1 MVTPLPNTET
11 MPVYQ
16 LKVTLIDSEPEI
28 WRRFCVPATI
38 RLGQLHKVLQR
49 VMGWTNS
56 HLHAFHLGDDIYQ
69 VPYPGF
75 DDLNIPGE
83 RCCHDERKFVLGSLL
98 ERPRQ
103 MLRYEYDF
111 GDGWE
116 HEIVLEKSCQGPAS
130 TVPSAWPE
138 KMPAR
143 RKTAAASAATTTCSK
158 PWPIPST
165 RITPIFSSG
174 SEAPSIPK
182 PSIFRASIE
191 PSRRSSPDFSH
202 APRSHCLWPV
212 QSILK
217 TRHSDYK
224 PSEPAVIC
232 PAERV
237 IGLYNEN
244 SGDTAKRI
252 AKKVRRW
259 FISQAEKQE
268 WAGVHFL
275 NEVQS
280 NHGAGCIL
288 WRPPEKVDVKITIT
302 KRILVLN
309 ASSETE

>member
-116 HEIVLEKSCQGPAS
+116 HEIVLEKILPGTGFNRPTCLAGENACPPEDCGGIGGYYDLLEALANPKHEDHTHLLEWLGGP
-130 TVPSAWPE
+130 
-138 KMPAR
+138 
-143 RKTAAASAATTTCSK
+143 
-158 PWPIPST
+158 
-165 RITPIFSSG
+165 FD
-174 SEAPSIPK
+174 PK
-182 PSIFRASIE
+182 AFDLPRVNRA
-191 PSRRSSPDFSH
+191 
-202 APRSHCLWPV
+202 
-212 QSILK
+212 LK
-217 TRHSDYK
+217 TIK
-224 PSEPAVIC
+224 P
-232 PAERV
+232 
-237 IGLYNEN
+237 
-244 SGDTAKRI
+244 
-252 AKKVRRW
+252 
-259 FISQAEKQE
+259 
-268 WAGVHFL
+268 
-275 NEVQS
+275 
-280 NHGAGCIL
+280 
-288 WRPPEKVDVKITIT
+288 
-302 KRILVLN
+302 
-309 ASSETE
+309 